1 MLCYVR
7 DVTNNIMSH
16 LIFYLEAKKSLLTQ
30 FVREYWD
37 AAKRGSEINWR
48 QAPTSS
54 HVFLGLFYLL
64 MSHVIMSVSKCFKFD
79 KPTIIVYL
87 RTQKSYI
94 KALQAETYPDFLD
107 FNRRLTQTQWRL
119 KAQNKLANP
128 DQPNQILTP
137 IFAHACKCWL
147 NNSCLVIT
155 IYLHRFS
162 IELFYVYK
170 VSNFFREI
178 FGHSCQ
184 KLIKVNYGIFYRIF
198 T

>member
-1 MLCYVR
+1 MFWLRAIVELCDNIATARNFTNFEDVHILHNVNIKITFLKQMLCYVR

-87 RTQKSYI
+87 RT
-94 KALQAETYPDFLD
+94 
-107 FNRRLTQTQWRL
+107 
-119 KAQNKLANP
+119 
-128 DQPNQILTP
+128 
-137 IFAHACKCWL
+137 
-147 NNSCLVIT
+147 
-155 IYLHRFS
+155 
-162 IELFYVYK
+162 
-170 VSNFFREI
+170 
-178 FGHSCQ
+178 
-184 KLIKVNYGIFYRIF
+184 
-198 T
+198 